1 MSIPRLC
8 LAASSVLGFST
19 LTKEDKVLVEN
30 PSLEKVL
37 KELEDNSG
45 GPNDK
50 SLRKQQNEELQKAII
65 SAKNLCWI
73 KMSEAAI
80 PGLIIGVSID
90 GKTAFKHGTK
100 T

>member
-19 LTKEDKVLVEN
+19 LAKEDKVPVEN
-30 PSLEKVL
+30 PSLESVL
-37 KELEDNSG
+37 KDLNDTG
-45 GPNDK
+45 GPHAK
-50 SLRKQQNEELQKAII
+50 SLGQLKNEELQKAIT

-73 KMSEAAI
+73 KMSESAI
-80 PGLIIGVSID
+80 PGLIIAVSVD
-90 GKTAFKHGTK
+90 GKTVFKHGTK